1 MSNEKLLEQV
11 AKVSAETAVKTAL
24 EYMEQKQLKEQKNR
38 RDIRL
43 RNTKLLLKN
52 YRSFV
57 LHSKDLQIELDELE
71 VPDDVF
77 EEMHSNEL
85 VVESI
90 KRSKKRTL
98 AMVKFIDQMLR
109 VYRVLC
115 EESGRDE
122 EVRKYKTIYY
132 LYISQERLSAEEVSE
147 RHNIDKRTVY
157 KDVNKAA
164 EVLSSLVFGIDSITM
179 NR

>member
-1 MSNEKLLEQV
+1 MSNEFLLERIV
-11 AKVSAETAVKTAL
+11 KVSAETAVRTAI
-24 EYMEQKQLKEQKNR
+24 EYMEKEKMKEQKNR
-38 RDIRL
+38 RDMRL
-43 RNTKLLLKN
+43 RNTKLLLKH

-109 VYRVLC
+109 VYNTLC
-115 EESGRDE
+115 EESGRLE
-122 EVRKYKTIYY
+122 EIRQFQTIHK
-132 LYISQERLSAEEVSE
+132 LYISEEKFTIDQVAECHNVVVRTVQRDTKDAVKTLSAL
-147 RHNIDKRTVY
+147 I
-157 KDVNKAA
+157 
-164 EVLSSLVFGIDSITM
+164 FGIDSI
-179 NR
+179 RFDC

>member
-38 RDIRL
+38 RDMRL
-43 RNTKLLLKN
+43 RNTKLLLKH

-109 VYRVLC
+109 VYKVLC

-122 EVRKYKTIYY
+122 EVRQY
-132 LYISQERLSAEEVSE
+132 Q
-147 RHNIDKRTVY
+147 TVY
-157 KDVNKAA
+157 KLFIA
-164 EVLSSLVFGIDSITM
+164 EEKYSMDQVAECHNVVVRTVQRDTKDAVKTLSALIFGIDSI
-179 NR
+179 RFDS